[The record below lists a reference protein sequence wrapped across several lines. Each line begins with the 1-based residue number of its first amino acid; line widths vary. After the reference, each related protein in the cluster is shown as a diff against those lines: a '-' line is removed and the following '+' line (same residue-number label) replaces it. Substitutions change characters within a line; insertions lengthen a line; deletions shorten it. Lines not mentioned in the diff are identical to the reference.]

1 MSGGNI
7 YFAEKNVRGAWAVYG
22 ALGVRQY
29 YGYTKREALK
39 RYNDECTKT
48 VFTDRKGSKK
58 EKRQ

>member
-1 MSGGNI
+1 MARTK
-7 YFAEKNVRGAWAVYG
+7 YDEAWAVYG

-29 YGYTKREALK
+29 YGYTKKEALK